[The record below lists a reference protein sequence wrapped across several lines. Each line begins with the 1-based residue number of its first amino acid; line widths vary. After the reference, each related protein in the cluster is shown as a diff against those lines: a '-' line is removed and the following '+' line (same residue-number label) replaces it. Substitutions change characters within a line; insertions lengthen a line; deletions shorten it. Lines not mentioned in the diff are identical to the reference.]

1 MNRRFHHNLTSKCAL
16 LLALMMSMVM
26 TAMPMAVHA
35 ATHPDW
41 ARAEVQRAHDMGIVP
56 TSEGYDSPTTR
67 AEFAAFAVRLYE
79 RQRGAIIGFGSFT
92 DTDDPYVLR
101 AANAGLVRGRGD
113 GVFDPNGHINRQEAA
128 ALLYNVA
135 SRLGDTTPGQLPPFN
150 DIGSLPDFA
159 IAGVNWAFAAEVMG
173 GVGDNRFYPLGVYT
187 RRQTIVSMVRVYD
200 VVNVNNE
207 GFIALPPII
216 ESPLVIDLPPAEPPT
231 VYIPAPSVEQPQL
244 PTPPANSQWGEVVIL
259 GEVYSLYGGGEAT
272 LSFAQQ
278 HGNDWFILSRGH
290 ASSVYRDNNLSI
302 DGVRLSI
309 DGVHIATAF
318 ANTAIGIVSIATPQG
333 VSHLNLSGR
342 PRVRAAQP
350 QLGDAFL
357 NIGGQRVNIN
367 IIEIDYGETI
377 YEVQG
382 LGIGMSG
389 SPLTQYQ
396 DGALVFGGTLYGSEG
411 PRRGF
416 SPLLGDTMREFN
428 SQIALYQQ
436 R

>member
-1 MNRRFHHNLTSKCAL
+1 MKIFYGKAAKLIISTL
-16 LLALMMSMVM
+16 LLAFMIP
-26 TAMPMAVHA
+26 AMPMAVHA
-35 ATHPDW
+35 AAHPDW
-41 ARAEVQRAHDMGIVP
+41 ARVEVQRAHDMDIVP
-56 TSEGYDSPTTR
+56 TGGGYDSPTTR

-79 RQRGAIIGFGSFT
+79 RQRGAIIGVGSFT

-101 AANAGLVRGRGD
+101 AAHAGLVRGRGD
-113 GVFDPNGHINRQEAA
+113 GVFDPHGHINRQEAA

-135 SRLGDTTPGQLPPFN
+135 RRLGDTDPGKHPPFN
-150 DIGSLPDFA
+150 DIGNLPDFA
-159 IAGVNWAFAAEVMG
+159 IAGVHWAFATEVVG

-207 GFIALPPII
+207 DVVVLPPII
-216 ESPLVIDLPPAEPPT
+216 ETPMVIDLPPAEPPT
-231 VYIPAPSVEQPQL
+231 AYIPTPPVEQPQ
-244 PTPPANSQWGEVVIL
+244 PPAPPANNQWGEVVVL

-290 ASSVYRDNNLSI
+290 ASFLYRDNNLSI
-302 DGVRLSI
+302 DGAHLSVG
-309 DGVHIATAF
+309 GVHVATAF
-318 ANTAIGIVSIATPQG
+318 ANTAIGVVSVATPG
-333 VSHLNLSGR
+333 GAAHLNLSNR

-350 QLGDAFL
+350 QLGYAFL
-357 NIGGQRVNIN
+357 NIGGQRVNVN
-367 IIEIDYGETI
+367 IIEIDEGETL

-382 LGIGMSG
+382 LDFGMSG

-396 DGALVFGGTLYGSEG
+396 NGTLVFGGVLYGGEG

-416 SPLLGDTMREFN
+416 SPLLEDTMHEFN
-428 SQIALYQQ
+428 SQIALFQQ